1 MAGVH
6 VSVGADSKKAERELS
21 SFEQKTRK
29 IAKSI
34 QKGFQERI
42 GHKLFDGL
50 AGAARAI
57 PGFLNGAIQSA
68 SDLNEEIGK
77 SVLLFGDSANTIEK
91 WAEGAAES
99 LGMSKLE
106 ALRATGAFGGFF
118 NAIGKTKKESADMS
132 VKMAKLAVDLG
143 SLYNTPT
150 EDAIYALGAAMRGE
164 IEPMRR
170 YNVFLQDA
178 ELKAEA
184 FALGLH
190 DGKGPLDSLSKSLA
204 TYSFI
209 LKSTGIAN
217 DNFTDTSDGLA
228 NSQKIL
234 AAQIENA
241 KLAVGEG
248 LLPAM
253 QSLIDILKNMDF
265 EEIGKDVGSLAKSFV
280 GLGSSIRESFVG
292 LKMFVQF
299 GTLDIEGAKK
309 TARDEIERKMSQN
322 AIELTEEGEIL
333 LNGTEEQKK
342 ALLEKLDLQEQE
354 LENEKKL
361 SNQKSEQSRD
371 EFEYIQRLSN
381 LQNELAANEIKNAQE
396 VAQKKKEL
404 IEKEAEE
411 RKKLQEITKKEF
423 ENLTMM
429 EAEALAEFG
438 FGGGQKKQARVQ
450 ELVSSGMTR
459 EDAQE
464 IAGRESNVEKLFRTR
479 DMLSNLANQ
488 SNVLAVSSMQR
499 IGGGG
504 GVTTQLDLQK
514 RQATLQEQMV
524 RLLEQIKDQSPRENI
539 SDF

>member
-57 PGFLNGAIQSA
+57 PGMLNEAIQSA
-68 SDLNEEIGK
+68 SSLNEEISK
-77 SVLLFGDSANTIEK
+77 SQTIFGRSSDEIRK
-91 WAEGAAES
+91 WAKGAAES
-99 LGMSKLE
+99 MGLSEVAALE
-106 ALRATGAFGGFF
+106 ASGTIGNMFTAMGMTGEEA
-118 NAIGKTKKESADMS
+118 ADMS
-132 VKMAKLAVDLG
+132 KSMVQLASDLG
-143 SLYNTPT
+143 SFNNTST
-150 EDAIYALGAAMRGE
+150 DDAIQAIGAALRGE
-164 IEPMRR
+164 SEPIRR
-170 YNVFLQDA
+170 YGVLLDDA
-178 ELKAEA
+178 TLKAEA
-184 FALGLH
+184 FSQGMYDGTGTLKPATRAL
-190 DGKGPLDSLSKSLA
+190 A
-204 TYSFI
+204 AYSVI
-209 LKSTGIAN
+209 LKQTTAAQG
-217 DNFTDTSDGLA
+217 DFVKTSDGLA
-228 NSQKIL
+228 NSKKIL
-234 AAQIENA
+234 NAQFENA
-241 KLAVGEG
+241 STEIGKA

-253 QSLIDILKNMDF
+253 QALVDLMREIDW
-265 EEIGKDVGSLAKSFV
+265 EEMAKDVGAFAEMFISLAKNVGDAYNSFKSFAEEAMIT
-280 GLGSSIRESFVG
+280 LGI
-292 LKMFVQF
+292 
-299 GTLDIEGAKK
+299 LDDIKKK
-309 TARDEIERKMSQN
+309 TSDMSIF
-322 AIELTEEGEIL
+322 AGEFESPTKTEGGDRFDR
-333 LNGTEEQKK
+333 GTK
-342 ALLEKLDLQEQE
+342 ALEDAIKRDKERIE
-354 LENEKKL
+354 Y
-361 SNQKSEQSRD
+361 QK
-371 EFEYIQRLSN
+371 RLGA
-381 LQNELAANEIKNAQE
+381 LQNDLAANEIKNAEE
-396 VAQKKKEL
+396 VAQRKKEL